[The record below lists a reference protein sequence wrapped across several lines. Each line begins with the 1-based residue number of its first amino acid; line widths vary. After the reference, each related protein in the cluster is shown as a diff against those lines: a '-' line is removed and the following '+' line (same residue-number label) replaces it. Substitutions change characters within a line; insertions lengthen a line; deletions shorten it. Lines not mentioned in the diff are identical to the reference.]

1 MPESSNSVFSSPQFW
16 GQVTAPLIS
25 GGAGLIGSYL
35 QYKYNKRLMKRQNQ
49 YNIDMWKMQ
58 ADYNSP
64 QSQMQRFQ
72 DAGLNPNLIY
82 GQGSNGNMSSAPEQ
96 GVPNAPD
103 FTPGMQKLAEAFNLA
118 SLRKAVADAK
128 HAEADARSAKT
139 DADRNHDMYEADK
152 AVGQQYDYDY
162 KTGQFIPVD
171 PSSMVVST
179 YKYPGQRFYKLKRVN
194 DAFRSNALIP
204 SRQAYYQTYNK
215 LYAPEIEMREY
226 EAQHKATGYWIDK
239 GTKVLNSAGGLIPKI
254 GGFRRQPITYR
265 NSYNYFNY

>member
-1 MPESSNSVFSSPQFW
+1 MDNDALLGQIASQWTQGATALASNAVSW
-16 GQVTAPLIS
+16 
-25 GGAGLIGSYL
+25 
-35 QYKYNKRLMKRQNQ
+35 KYNRKAMKLQNKF
-49 YNIDMWKMQ
+49 NVDMWKMQ

-64 QSQMQRFQ
+64 QAQMQRFQ
-72 DAGLNPNLIY
+72 EAGLNPNLVY
-82 GQGSNGNMSSAPEQ
+82 GQGTNGNMSSAPEQ
-96 GVPNAPD
+96 GVATPPN
-103 FTPGMQKLAEAFNLA
+103 FTPAMQKLAEAFNIA
-118 SLRKAVADAK
+118 GLRKAVADAK

-152 AVGQQYDYDY
+152 AVGQQFDYDY
-162 KTGQFIPVD
+162 KTGQFVPIDSNDLSVT
-171 PSSMVVST
+171 V

-226 EAQHKATGYWIDK
+226 EAKHKAAGYWIDK
-239 GTKVLNSAGGLIPKI
+239 GTRVLNSAGGLIPKI

-265 NSYNYFNY
+265 NSYQYFNY